1 MSSPQ
6 HLGQSHEEKNHT
18 GRKFFL
24 NKYGMKPFMC
34 SMYGLGQ
41 QMSLSYLFICII
53 STDTHIYIYLY
64 IHIRTYIHVY
74 IYCIYFCAIYVYIYS
89 SKYTY
94 SHLNFK
100 SSLAHQ
106 EEVSE
111 INTSEKDFP

>member
-1 MSSPQ
+1 MNRFFFCEYEGFRFRSYTCSVNLSASMSSPQ

-53 STDTHIYIYLY
+53 STDIYIY
-64 IHIRTYIHVY
+64 IRTYIHVY
-74 IYCIYFCAIYVYIYS
+74 IYCIYFVQYIYI
-89 SKYTY
+89 YIP
-94 SHLNFK
+94 LNI
-100 SSLAHQ
+100 H
-106 EEVSE
+106 
-111 INTSEKDFP
+111 I